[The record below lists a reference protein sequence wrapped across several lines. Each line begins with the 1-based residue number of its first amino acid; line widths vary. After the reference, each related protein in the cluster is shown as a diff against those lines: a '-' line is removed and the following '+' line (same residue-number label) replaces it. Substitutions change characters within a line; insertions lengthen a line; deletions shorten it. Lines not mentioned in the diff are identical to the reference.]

1 MNEFVPPYIEQVPTS
16 TLQRTLEMYEE
27 MLDVLEDMPGGQL
40 RLMRQDVLR
49 AREIVET
56 EVVRRRSE
64 CTIQVAEAV

>member
-1 MNEFVPPYIEQVPTS
+1 
-16 TLQRTLEMYEE
+16 MYEE
-27 MLDVLEDMPGGQL
+27 MLDVLEDMPEGQL

-64 CTIQVAEAV
+64 RTIQEAEAV